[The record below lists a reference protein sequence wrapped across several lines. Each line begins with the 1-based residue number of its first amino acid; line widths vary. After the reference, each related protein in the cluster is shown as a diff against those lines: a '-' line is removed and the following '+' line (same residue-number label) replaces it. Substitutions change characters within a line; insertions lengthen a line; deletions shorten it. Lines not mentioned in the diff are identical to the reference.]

1 LETEPTALHIT
12 EEMIDMRKVASAA
25 IVGLLVSGGALVGA
39 SDAHALGTVHRQCT
53 HYNTATGESTSS
65 QGGFTTN
72 AGVCGTAKVRL
83 FYRTYTGSPLYY
95 TNWATSS
102 GTARIGNP
110 GNLVQGGNHG
120 VSDPAG
126 AYGSARDFSS

>member
-1 LETEPTALHIT
+1 
-12 EEMIDMRKVASAA
+12 MRKVAFAA
-25 IVGLLVSGGALVGA
+25 IVGLVVSGGGVMGA
-39 SDAHALGTVHRQCT
+39 SDAHALGTVHKQCT
-53 HYNTATGESTSS
+53 NYNTATGESTSS

-95 TNWATSS
+95 TNWVTSS
-102 GTARIGNP
+102 GTARTGHP

-120 VSDPAG
+120 VSNPAG
-126 AYGSARDFSS
+126 AFASAKDFSS